1 MEKKLSEK
9 ALFLT
14 ILGVLFVI
22 FTTIT
27 WGKWGNPI
35 FDTFREALLPAEFLK
50 GEMPYRDFL
59 CLYPPLG
66 YQINAILYKIFG
78 VSINVLYFAGI
89 ISSLFILGGMYFV
102 TRKFS
107 NDKIAF
113 VATFLTMCYQ
123 VFRVSGTEFTSWFF
137 PYSYSVLYAFVAV
150 FGAFLCLIN
159 YEFADEK
166 KVGFLY
172 GASFLFGLSVTLK
185 PEYLPFG
192 LILIFVIG
200 KNYSV
205 KNLLLSIFS
214 AITPIILS
222 AGQMFLSGFRA
233 NDLKILQDFFT
244 NFQNSSSVAE
254 FNAASYPNLAEFLNN
269 KVLLTHS
276 ISSVKMFLITFAIC
290 LVFGIIINFLFQ
302 KSESNKA
309 VVAKKFFAIV
319 TFLIFGITAIILA
332 LLDFYNF
339 SFGIILNIF
348 VAIGLVLTLI
358 KMLKNPVTK
367 TEKAFVFIGIS
378 GFLLIG
384 RSLFFPINSSG
395 YNLTMT
401 IFVIAATIYL
411 FEILPQNIANTP
423 KADFSFKSVYIGLI
437 LFSINVLFSW
447 IFFSMATNVSFSG
460 ERGKFFIHERICS
473 NVMFEAAEYAK
484 NNLPKEAKLLVL
496 PEGEIVNF
504 YSKHDLCPKY
514 YSLIPHIIDGYGE
527 DKIVTDLFS
536 EKNIPDC
543 IMIYGKDYNG
553 KLFGLHYGQKIFKE
567 IKNKYE
573 IVGEIADKKNPSFAK
588 IYIYKL
594 K

>member
-192 LILIFVIG
+192 LILIFVIA

-214 AITPIILS
+214 
-222 AGQMFLSGFRA
+222 
-233 NDLKILQDFFT
+233 
-244 NFQNSSSVAE
+244 
-254 FNAASYPNLAEFLNN
+254 
-269 KVLLTHS
+269 
-276 ISSVKMFLITFAIC
+276 KM
-290 LVFGIIINFLFQ
+290 
-302 KSESNKA
+302 
-309 VVAKKFFAIV
+309 
-319 TFLIFGITAIILA
+319 
-332 LLDFYNF
+332 
-339 SFGIILNIF
+339 
-348 VAIGLVLTLI
+348 
-358 KMLKNPVTK
+358 
-367 TEKAFVFIGIS
+367 
-378 GFLLIG
+378 
-384 RSLFFPINSSG
+384 
-395 YNLTMT
+395 
-401 IFVIAATIYL
+401 
-411 FEILPQNIANTP
+411 
-423 KADFSFKSVYIGLI
+423 
-437 LFSINVLFSW
+437 
-447 IFFSMATNVSFSG
+447 
-460 ERGKFFIHERICS
+460 
-473 NVMFEAAEYAK
+473 
-484 NNLPKEAKLLVL
+484 
-496 PEGEIVNF
+496 
-504 YSKHDLCPKY
+504 
-514 YSLIPHIIDGYGE
+514 
-527 DKIVTDLFS
+527 
-536 EKNIPDC
+536 
-543 IMIYGKDYNG
+543 
-553 KLFGLHYGQKIFKE
+553 LFGL
-567 IKNKYE
+567 NC
-573 IVGEIADKKNPSFAK
+573 S
-588 IYIYKL
+588 L
-594 K
+594 